1 MTHSDRAASSA
12 SGDLAAIARS
22 GDLVI
27 CGTLVA
33 WTSGSLAIGAEFGS
47 LGLALAASAMLV
59 ATAVATIACARGT
72 RLSQLMLT
80 ACSAAFVMLH
90 IQLGRG
96 TIEFHFGV
104 FVLLGLLLVYRD
116 WVPIVFAAG
125 LFAVHHL
132 AFDRLQALQAGVFCT
147 PEANFLKTAMH
158 AVYVVAQTSVEIF
171 LARRLRQSAIEAAEL
186 SALVRGVDRGDTLC
200 LDVTCV
206 QASAPTARV
215 LKAAIG
221 KMAAAM
227 DEVRRTATQVEQAS
241 TEIARGNEHLSQ
253 RTEETASNLQQT
265 AASMEQLTATVR
277 HTAGTASEAN
287 ALAGTASEA
296 ATAGGAA
303 VGRVVST
310 MSDIWNSS
318 RRIADIVGVIDG
330 IAFQTNIL
338 ALNAAV
344 EAARAGEQGR
354 GFAVVAGEV
363 RSLSQR
369 CAGAAKEI
377 KALIGESVERVEI
390 GARLVGDAGHGM
402 EHIVTHARRV
412 CELIGQIS
420 SAATEQTSGIGLIG
434 SSVSALDRVT
444 QQNAAMVEQCA
455 AAAGGLRQQA
465 VQLNVIVGRFV
476 LQDCQERR
484 ADEGGRRAKL
494 VPRG

>member
-1 MTHSDRAASSA
+1 MSISTASADSAA
-12 SGDLAAIARS
+12 DLAGMARF

-27 CGTLVA
+27 AGTLVA
-33 WTSGSLAIGAEFGS
+33 WAAGALAIGVEFGS
-47 LGLALAASAMLV
+47 TGLALAVSALLL
-59 ATAVATIACARGT
+59 ACGGAAFGLARGS
-72 RLSQLMLT
+72 RLSQLVLT
-80 ACSAAFVMLH
+80 ACSAGFVMLH

-104 FVLLGLLLVYRD
+104 FVLLGLLLVWRD
-116 WVPIVFAAG
+116 WVPIVFAAT

-132 AFDRLQALQAGVFCT
+132 AFDRLQAMQVGVFCT

-158 AVYVVAQTSVEIF
+158 AIYVVAQTSVEVF
-171 LARRLRQSAIEAAEL
+171 LAWRLRQSAVEAAEL
-186 SALVRGVDRGDTLC
+186 AGLVRGVDRGETLC
-200 LDVTCV
+200 LDVSRAVAT
-206 QASAPTARV
+206 APTARV

-221 KMAAAM
+221 KMAVAM
-227 DEVRRTATQVEQAS
+227 DEVRRAAIQVELAS

-253 RTEETASNLQQT
+253 RTEEQAGNLQQT

-296 ATAGGAA
+296 ASAGGAA

-310 MSDIWNSS
+310 MDGISSSS

-344 EAARAGEQGR
+344 EAARAGEHGR

-377 KALIGESVERVEI
+377 KILIGESVERVET
-390 GARLVGDAGHGM
+390 GARLVGDAGTSM
-402 EHIVTHARRV
+402 EHIVGHARRV
-412 CELIGQIS
+412 CELISQIS
-420 SAATEQTSGIGLIG
+420 SAASEQTSGIDLIG
-434 SSVSALDRVT
+434 SAVSTLDQVT

-455 AAAGGLRQQA
+455 AAADGLRQQA
-465 VQLNVIVGRFV
+465 VQLNTVVGRF
-476 LQDCQERR
+476 
-484 ADEGGRRAKL
+484 AL
-494 VPRG
+494 VE